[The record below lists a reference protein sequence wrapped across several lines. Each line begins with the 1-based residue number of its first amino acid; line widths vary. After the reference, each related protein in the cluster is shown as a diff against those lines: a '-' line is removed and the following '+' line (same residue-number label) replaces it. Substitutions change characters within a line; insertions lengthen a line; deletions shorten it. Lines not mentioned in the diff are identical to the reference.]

1 MVVTDRD
8 NVREF
13 LEEFKEIVVS
23 GIGLD
28 VIKRKD
34 NMAAL
39 VELGI
44 TSNIRKEIILNL
56 SVDNYSSGAEPDTDR
71 PGEVWIFGGKI
82 NDKEIYIKLKVDK
95 YGGEKFAKCI
105 SFHPARYTLNFPFRP
120 KEGGVEE

>member
-8 NVREF
+8 NVRKF
-13 LEEFKEIVVS
+13 LGEFKEIVVS

-28 VIKRKD
+28 VVNRKD
-34 NMAAL
+34 NMTAL

-56 SVDNYSSGAEPDTDR
+56 SVDNYSSGPEPNTDQ

-105 SFHPARYTLNFPFRP
+105 SFHHAQQPLKYPFR
-120 KEGGVEE
+120 